1 MERHFDYQ
9 LFTRALSDLYG
20 VQVRGGCACAGPYVH
35 RLLNIG
41 DERSKAMRQK
51 ILAGDESDKPGF
63 VRFNL
68 SVLMTDEEASF
79 VLFAINETAAKWQ
92 SIQLWYKSQAAA

>member
-1 MERHFDYQ
+1 
-9 LFTRALSDLYG
+9 
-20 VQVRGGCACAGPYVH
+20 
-35 RLLNIG
+35 
-41 DERSKAMRQK
+41 MRQK